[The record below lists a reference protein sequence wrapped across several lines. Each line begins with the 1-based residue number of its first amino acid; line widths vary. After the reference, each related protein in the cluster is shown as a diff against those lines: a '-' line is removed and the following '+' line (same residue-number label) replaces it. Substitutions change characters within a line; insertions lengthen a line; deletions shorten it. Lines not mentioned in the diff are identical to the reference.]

1 LQEKENNF
9 QKNQNAMKKTIFLW
23 VVIAFSSLHTVVGQ
37 DYEQNKRLEY
47 KTRAIGNSWIGS
59 VGKHMQ
65 NHITNIT
72 VFDDGTVRTQSPWD
86 EGGNRCAEY
95 KDGKFVR
102 KANCDANSKRAVD
115 KNGNTWTIENYYG
128 RFLDINAN
136 HGGNN
141 ATDRW
146 RIDPIP
152 TGASAPYIRSSDG
165 REIRLIADPSAIGIN
180 KKTGELLV
188 ADNTEA
194 QNIKIFN
201 ISAEPQLVG
210 TFGVEGGVY
219 AGDNP
224 GAKDDPL
231 KFNGITGVGTDAA
244 GNIYVACDGFPG
256 SQAEGGGA
264 DLRAF
269 NPDGTLRWRMVGLMF
284 VRAASVDPA
293 SGGSDIYCPFTLYRV
308 DYTKEPGNDMADW
321 TDVALTI
328 NPFKYPD
335 DPRLVGAANTALAIV
350 NVNGE
355 KFMFSTDMYN
365 EPLFVHRFEGHI
377 AVPVA
382 VITAGYGWN
391 GDEVIKFRW
400 KHNRGRPT
408 TPRWMWV
415 DQNGDGLAQA
425 EEFELFEL
433 GGPAERN
440 FVRAIDI
447 DPKGNIHMTNDFG
460 YWILPTNGFDENKIP
475 RYAAENIRF
484 MEGPGFNPRAMK
496 FLDDPDILIAGQ
508 GEHSHM
514 SMVHVFDN
522 WSDPA
527 KRTKRFTIDIPNPSA
542 GFNPVGGAFNIAAD
556 EGYIYVAF
564 SVRAGPNTGKE
575 GEVLVYSLADG
586 AYMGY
591 ITPGPEVGNYS
602 GWIDMRQA
610 TYAYARP
617 NGERLITVEEDGVG
631 KVLIYEW
638 CPPGMECETEC
649 TQQVDS
655 VSIAPDEII
664 LEGFQSASLTAT
676 VYPENICFDKVY
688 WESSDES
695 VVTVNADGFVVATGV
710 GNATIKAISE
720 QQYDT
725 FGSVEVTVNF
735 VAVTGITIEMDSTIV
750 AIGSSKTLHVD
761 FVPENAINRK
771 LLWESSDQSI
781 FSVDSTGKFTGVSE
795 GNAWLIATSD
805 DGGFIDSTY
814 VTVIAV
820 PTEDI
825 NFRVKHVGVWVGET
839 ITPIVDFTPEN
850 ADDQRLT
857 WKIMDETLASV
868 DENGK
873 VTGLVAGN
881 TNIVATT
888 FDGAFADT
896 VQLQVRN
903 QGEFANLDIGNVCSS
918 GSFSSNANGYN
929 VIGFGVDIWHSSDEF
944 HYAYQKH
951 SGDALIIA
959 HVKTQNATDG
969 WAKTG
974 VMIRE
979 TLEAGSKHVNMVITP
994 SNGASFQWRK
1004 ETAGSSDH
1012 TTQAGTTAPAWVK
1025 LIREGNTFRGYQSLD
1040 GKTWTLVSSQ
1050 TIEMAA
1056 EVHVGLSVT
1065 AHSGAC
1071 ISNNSTYGYTL
1082 ISDDINATPD
1092 LGSSD
1097 ATLSDLTVD
1106 GVTVNG
1112 FSPEVLNYTMIYPD
1126 TDEMPVVN
1134 ATTAHNKATKAITQT
1149 TKLPGDATVV
1159 VTAEDGVSKATYKI
1173 NFDVNTAV
1181 GELSKILTTIY
1192 PNPAGDN
1199 INLVLH
1205 SNTGKQLDIRIYDVA
1220 GSLHISRQVTVS
1232 TGANEIPLDTSILSN
1247 GVYFLEVGG
1256 DIKTRIKFVIQK

>member
-1 LQEKENNF
+1 MLHFPTIIFKTKKLYLLIILLISVSQFNLLAQEYV
-9 QKNQNAMKKTIFLW
+9 QGKK
-23 VVIAFSSLHTVVGQ
+23 
-37 DYEQNKRLEY
+37 LEY
-47 KTRAIGNSWIGS
+47 KTRAIGNSWIGA
-59 VGKHMQ
+59 VGQHMQ

-72 VFDDGTVRTQSPWD
+72 VFDDGTVRTQSVWD

-102 KANCDANSKRAVD
+102 KATCDANSKRAVD
-115 KNGNTWTIENYYG
+115 LKGVVWTIENYYG

-152 TGASAPYIRSSDG
+152 TGASAPYIKSSDG
-165 REIRLIADPSAIGIN
+165 REIRLVADPSAIGIN

-194 QNIKIFN
+194 QNIKIFD
-201 ISAEPQLVG
+201 ITGTPALVG

-219 AGDNP
+219 AGPNP

-293 SGGSDIYCPFTLYRV
+293 SGGSDIYCPFSLYRV
-308 DYTKEPGNDMADW
+308 DYSKEPGHDMPDW

-335 DPRLVGAANTALAIV
+335 DPRLVGAANTAIAII

-355 KFMFSTDMYN
+355 KYMFSTDMYN
-365 EPLFVHRFEGHI
+365 EPLFVHRFDGHI

-408 TPRWMWV
+408 TPRWMWA
-415 DQNGDGLAQA
+415 DKNGDGLAQA

-440 FVRAIDI
+440 YVRGISIDKDGGI
-447 DPKGNIHMTNDFG
+447 LMASNYG
-460 YWILPTNGFDENKIP
+460 YYLLSTGGFDQNKNP
-475 RYAAENIRF
+475 KYAAENIKF
-484 MEGPGFNPRAMK
+484 IPNTGYNPRAIK
-496 FLDDPDILIAGQ
+496 WLDHKDVLIAGE

-514 SMVHVFDN
+514 SKVHVYDN

-527 KRTKRFTIDIPNPSA
+527 KRTKRFSINIPNPSTA
-542 GFNPVGGAFNIAAD
+542 FSPVGGAYNIAAD

-564 SVRAGPNTGKE
+564 SVKSGPNTGKE

-610 TYAYARP
+610 TFAYARP

-638 CPPGMECETEC
+638 CPPGENCTFEC

-655 VSIAPDEII
+655 VSVPKQLI
-664 LEGFQSASLTAT
+664 LDGYQSASLSAT
-676 VYPENICFDKVY
+676 VYPENICFDKIY
-688 WESSDES
+688 WVSSDES
-695 VVTVNADGFVVATGV
+695 IVKVNSDGLVMAVGV
-710 GNATIKAISE
+710 GTATVKAISE
-720 QQYDT
+720 QQNDK
-725 FGSVEVTVNF
+725 FGSVEVTVKH
-735 VAVTGITIEMDSTIV
+735 VAVEGISMELDSIV
-750 AIGSSKTLHVD
+750 LAIGGSKTIPVG
-761 FVPENAINRK
+761 FIPENAINRK
-771 LLWESSDQSI
+771 LHWSSSDESI
-781 FSVDSTGKFTGVSE
+781 LTVDQAGVIKGVE
-795 GNAWLIATSD
+795 VGTAWLRVASD
-805 DGGFIDSTY
+805 EGGHIDSAY
-814 VTVIAV
+814 VTVITV
-820 PTEDI
+820 PTEAI
-825 NFRVKHVGVWVGET
+825 HFRVRHVGVWVGKT
-839 ITPIVDFTPEN
+839 INPIVDFTPAN

-857 WKIMDETLASV
+857 WKILDQTLASV
-868 DENGK
+868 DVNGK
-873 VTGLVAGN
+873 VTGLKAGN
-881 TNIVATT
+881 SFIIASTH
-888 FDGAFADT
+888 DGNFADT
-896 VQLQVRN
+896 VRLQVRN
-903 QGEFANLDIGNVCSS
+903 EGEFANLDIGKLCSA
-918 GSFSSNANGYN
+918 GSFSSTSDSYTVNGL
-929 VIGFGVDIWHSSDEF
+929 GVDIWHSSDEF

-951 SGDALIIA
+951 SGDGLILA
-959 HVKTQNATDG
+959 QVKVLNATDG

-994 SNGASFQWRK
+994 ESGASFQWRK
-1004 ETAGSSDH
+1004 ETAGTSDH
-1012 TTQAGTTAPAWVK
+1012 ITQSGIKAPAWVK
-1025 LIREGNTFRGYQSLD
+1025 ITRQNNTFRGYRSLD
-1040 GKTWTLVSSQ
+1040 GISWTLVGSQ

-1065 AHSGAC
+1065 AHSSSCVSNSSVYSNAL
-1071 ISNNSTYGYTL
+1071 ISNDLNAVP
-1082 ISDDINATPD
+1082 DIK
-1092 LGSSD
+1092 SSD
-1097 ATLSDLTVD
+1097 ASLSGITVD
-1106 GVTVNG
+1106 GVGITGFNPAVMNYSVVYSKNG
-1112 FSPEVLNYTMIYPD
+1112 I
-1126 TDEMPVVN
+1126 PVVD
-1134 ATTAHNKATKAITQT
+1134 ATITHAKATKVITQVSSV
-1149 TKLPGDATVV
+1149 PGDATIA
-1159 VTAEDGVSKATYKI
+1159 VTAEDGISKRTYKVS
-1173 NFDVNTAV
+1173 FELPTSVSEDYNT
-1181 GELSKILTTIY
+1181 LNRIF
-1192 PNPAGDN
+1192 PNPAGDF
-1199 INLVLH
+1199 IYLSLH
-1205 SNTGKQLDIRIYDVA
+1205 SFSGKTMEINIYDIL
-1220 GSLHISRQVTVS
+1220 GNLQMTRQIA
-1232 TGANEIPLDTSILSN
+1232 TGAGANDVRIDTSMLSS
-1247 GVYFLEVGG
+1247 GVYIIETVG
-1256 DIKTRIKFVIQK
+1256 DTKIKTKFIIQRQ